1 MAYPA
6 LRTAK
11 EDDNDD
17 FQLSSA
23 SNLTQQ
29 TNALERFCSDVAL
42 GARRGRIFHA
52 AITFATQTNANR
64 EKKNDEILLFRSIED
79 FSYRFLLSKVLTQ
92 R

>member
-29 TNALERFCSDVAL
+29 TNALERFCSVVAL
-42 GARRGRIFHA
+42 GA
-52 AITFATQTNANR
+52 
-64 EKKNDEILLFRSIED
+64 EE
-79 FSYRFLLSKVLTQ
+79 FSTPR
-92 R
+92 